1 MHPLTEYPRPA
12 MRRDS
17 YENLN
22 GLWQYAITASAQRP
36 AGWDG
41 EILVPYAPECRASG
55 VGRTLQP
62 GQWLHYHRYF
72 APPAGMGGRVLLHF
86 GAVDYACAVQVN
98 GHLVGGHRG
107 GYWPFTLDITAQ
119 LNGTGRNSLWVAVQD
134 PTGHGTQ
141 ARGKQT
147 LQPGGMFY
155 PAQSGIWQ
163 TVWLERVPENYIQSL
178 TVTPDYDART
188 VTVKAHTSAPG
199 GAANLWAVVRAGGV
213 TIAEDWG
220 SDEAGQDGEVT
231 LHIAD
236 EYFFPWSPDT
246 PFLYDL
252 TVGTTQGEEE
262 QFDTVHSYFA
272 LRKWSCAPDARGV
285 LRFCLND
292 KPILLNGLL
301 DQGYWPE
308 GLYTPPSDAAVER
321 ELSEV
326 KALGYNLLRKHAKI
340 EPQRWYYHCDR
351 LGLVVWQDMVNGGS
365 KYNLWFVTYL
375 TNVLQPLMRRLPDK
389 AALWGLLSRG
399 SESSR
404 EEYRRE
410 LEDTVQA
417 LRCHPCVGCWV
428 PFNEGW
434 GQYDAAGA
442 VQAIRAL
449 DDTRLVDEASGWYDQ
464 GGGDVYSLHNYFY
477 PLRVRP
483 QTRTVAL
490 SEYGGIAWPMPGH
503 EPPRRTYG
511 YGTAKSREEDTV
523 QALRCHPCVGCWV
536 PFNEGWGQYDAAG
549 AVQAI
554 RALDDTRLV
563 DEASGWYD
571 QGGGDVY
578 SLHNYFYPLRV
589 RPQTRTVALSEYGG
603 IAWPMP
609 GHEPPRRT
617 YGYGTAKSREEL
629 TARYKKLQLG
639 AVLPQLQKGLS
650 ALVYTQ
656 LTDVEDEVN
665 GLFTYDRTA
674 IKPDANAVRSVN
686 AALAAEFARVV
697 K

>member
-1 MHPLTEYPRPA
+1 MQHHPLPEYPRPA
-12 MRRDS
+12 LRRDS

-22 GLWQYAITASAQRP
+22 GLWQYAITSSAGLP
-36 AGWDG
+36 AKWDG
-41 EILVPYAPECRASG
+41 DILVPYSPETKASG

-62 GQWLHYHRYF
+62 GAWLHYHRSF
-72 APPAGMGGRVLLHF
+72 VPPAGTGGRVLLHF

-107 GYWPFTLDITAQ
+107 GYWPFALDITDA
-119 LNGTGRNSLWVAVQD
+119 LNPAGHDRLWVAVQD
-134 PTGHGTQ
+134 PTGTGVQ

-147 LQPGGMFY
+147 LRPGGMFY

-163 TVWLERVPENYIQSL
+163 TVWLERVPENYITEL

-188 VTVKAHTSAPG
+188 VTVKAHTSLPG

-220 SDEAGQDGEVT
+220 SDEADRDGAVT
-231 LHIAD
+231 LHIP
-236 EYFFPWSPDT
+236 EEHFFPWSPDS

-262 QFDTVHSYFA
+262 QRDTVHSYFA
-272 LRKWSCAPDARGV
+272 LRKWSCAPDAHGIM
-285 LRFCLND
+285 RFCLNG

-442 VQAIRAL
+442 VQAIASSFGSSAPSAAVMVTRYSASEIVSTSMLQPLLSASRRRFCTAVSLSTSVSTLPSPPSDCSARSVFTTGSGQASPIAL
-449 DDTRLVDEASGWYDQ
+449 IRIITLPPSCSCQEYNVRLQYIPS
-464 GGGDVYSLHNYFY
+464 
-477 PLRVRP
+477 
-483 QTRTVAL
+483 
-490 SEYGGIAWPMPGH
+490 
-503 EPPRRTYG
+503 PPRMQAFSPHQR
-511 YGTAKSREEDTV
+511 SR
-523 QALRCHPCVGCWV
+523 
-536 PFNEGWGQYDAAG
+536 F
-549 AVQAI
+549 
-554 RALDDTRLV
+554 
-563 DEASGWYD
+563 
-571 QGGGDVY
+571 
-578 SLHNYFYPLRV
+578 
-589 RPQTRTVALSEYGG
+589 
-603 IAWPMP
+603 
-609 GHEPPRRT
+609 
-617 YGYGTAKSREEL
+617 
-629 TARYKKLQLG
+629 
-639 AVLPQLQKGLS
+639 
-650 ALVYTQ
+650 
-656 LTDVEDEVN
+656 
-665 GLFTYDRTA
+665 
-674 IKPDANAVRSVN
+674 
-686 AALAAEFARVV
+686 
-697 K
+697 

>member
-1 MHPLTEYPRPA
+1 MLQTLTTPRGETLSGTPWQIYPRPQ

-17 YENLN
+17 YINLN
-22 GLWQYAITASAQRP
+22 GE
-36 AGWDG
+36 WDFAVSSG
-41 EILVPYAPECRASG
+41 KPETFDMRILVPFCPESRLSGIGRHFEEGAPLWYRRRFLLPEGFR
-55 VGRTLQP
+55 RK
-62 GQWLHYHRYF
+62 
-72 APPAGMGGRVLLHF
+72 RVLLHI
-86 GAVDYACAVQVN
+86 GAADQIAEVFVN
-98 GHLVGGHRG
+98 GQHLCRHEGGYAFFCVDITEALAEENELVIRCTDDLHDQAFPYGKQVTNRG
-107 GYWPFTLDITAQ
+107 GMWYTP
-119 LNGTGRNSLWVAVQD
+119 V
-134 PTGHGTQ
+134 
-141 ARGKQT
+141 
-147 LQPGGMFY
+147 
-155 PAQSGIWQ
+155 SGIWQ
-163 TVWLERVPENYIQSL
+163 TVWLESVSDIYIEKLNIENHGASVTISTVPPLEGTVSVEPLGQFPLENGQ
-178 TVTPDYDART
+178 
-188 VTVKAHTSAPG
+188 
-199 GAANLWAVVRAGGV
+199 V
-213 TIAEDWG
+213 TIAPENPHFWCPD
-220 SDEAGQDGEVT
+220 DPYLYRFTVETAQDKVE
-231 LHIAD
+231 
-236 EYFFPWSPDT
+236 
-246 PFLYDL
+246 
-252 TVGTTQGEEE
+252 
-262 QFDTVHSYFA
+262 SYFA
-272 LRKWSCAPDARGV
+272 IRSLEIKKVGGYPR
-285 LRFCLND
+285 LCLNG
-292 KPILLNGLL
+292 KSYFFHGLL

-389 AALWGLLSRG
+389 APLWGLLSRG

-503 EPPRRTYG
+503 EPPR
-511 YGTAKSREEDTV
+511 K
-523 QALRCHPCVGCWV
+523 
-536 PFNEGWGQYDAAG
+536 
-549 AVQAI
+549 
-554 RALDDTRLV
+554 
-563 DEASGWYD
+563 
-571 QGGGDVY
+571 
-578 SLHNYFYPLRV
+578 
-589 RPQTRTVALSEYGG
+589 
-603 IAWPMP
+603 
-609 GHEPPRRT
+609 T

-629 TARYKKLQLG
+629 TARYKKMQLG
-639 AVLPQLQKGLS
+639 TVLPQLQKGLS

-686 AALAAEFARVV
+686 AALAAEFAKVI

>member
-1 MHPLTEYPRPA
+1 MKKGGGTMHPLPEYPRPA
-12 MRRDS
+12 LRRDS
-17 YENLN
+17 CENLN
-22 GLWQYAITASAQRP
+22 GLWQYAITASAEHP
-36 AGWDG
+36 AAWDG
-41 EILVPYAPECRASG
+41 SILVPYSPEAEASG

-62 GQWLHYHRYF
+62 GQWLHYHRFF
-72 APPAGMGGRVLLHF
+72 APPAGEGGRVLLHF
-86 GAVDYACAVQVN
+86 GAVDHACAVQVN

-107 GYWPFTLDITAQ
+107 GYWPFSFDITEQ

-134 PTGHGTQ
+134 PTGSGTQ

-147 LQPGGMFY
+147 LKPGGMFY

-188 VTVKAHTSAPG
+188 VTVKVHTSAPG

-252 TVGTTQGEEE
+252 TVGTTQGPEED
-262 QFDTVHSYFA
+262 FDTVHSYFA
-272 LRKWSCAPDARGV
+272 LRKWSCVPDAHGV

-292 KPILLNGLL
+292 QPILLNGLL
-301 DQGYWPE
+301 DQGYWPK

-326 KALGYNLLRKHAKI
+326 KALGFNLLRKHAKI

-351 LGLVVWQDMVNGGS
+351 LGLIVWQDMVNGGS
-365 KYNLWFVTYL
+365 AYNLWFVTYL
-375 TNVLQPLMRRLPDK
+375 TNVLQPLLRRFPDGK
-389 AALWGLLSRG
+389 AAYSLLSRAKPAG
-399 SESSR
+399 R
-404 EEYRRE
+404 EEYAHE
-410 LEDTVQA
+410 LADTVQA
-417 LRCHPCVGCWV
+417 LRCHPCIACWV

-434 GQYDAAGA
+434 GQFDAGKA
-442 VQAIRAL
+442 VQALRTL
-449 DDTRLVDEASGWYDQ
+449 DGTRLVDEASGWFDQ
-464 GGGDVYSLHNYFY
+464 GGGDVHSLHNYFY
-477 PLRVRP
+477 PLRIRP
-483 QTRTVAL
+483 QKRTVAL

-503 EPPRRTYG
+503 EPPHKTYG
-511 YGTAKSREEDTV
+511 YGTAKDR
-523 QALRCHPCVGCWV
+523 Q
-536 PFNEGWGQYDAAG
+536 
-549 AVQAI
+549 
-554 RALDDTRLV
+554 
-563 DEASGWYD
+563 
-571 QGGGDVY
+571 
-578 SLHNYFYPLRV
+578 
-589 RPQTRTVALSEYGG
+589 
-603 IAWPMP
+603 
-609 GHEPPRRT
+609 
-617 YGYGTAKSREEL
+617 EL
-629 TARYKKLQLG
+629 TARYKKLQLKT
-639 AVLPQLQKGLS
+639 VLPQLEKGLS

-686 AALAAEFARVV
+686 AALAAEFAKVTR
-697 K
+697 